1 MPTKPPPLTDEQIRD
16 WLTRLGKEIDQR
28 CGENARAVQAV
39 RQLLEAANPP
49 PKLEQE

>member
-1 MPTKPPPLTDEQIRD
+1 MPEKLQPLTDQQIRD

-28 CGENARAVQAV
+28 CGENAHAIQSV

-49 PKLEQE
+49 PKAEQE